1 MRILLDVMGGDLPP
15 EELVKGGIAAGCLH
29 RMDLTFVGDP
39 AAIRSA
45 LARHGE
51 RDDGR
56 FSILPASE
64 VVAMDDHPVVAV
76 RSKRDSSLIKG
87 LLALRDRSGD
97 AFVSPGNTG
106 AVVVGSIFTLG
117 RIHGI
122 PRPGIAVS
130 LPSVPGPESLL
141 IDAGANADCTPPHLV
156 GFARMGATYAREVMG
171 IPAPRI
177 ALLSNGVEAEKGN
190 RLLHRARDLLAAE
203 PSFIGNV
210 EGHAVL
216 SRRPA
221 DVVVCDGFV
230 GNVFLKAT
238 EGGIGAVTG
247 LLKGFAGERY
257 RTRLGGLLLKPAF
270 SRLRERLSYKR
281 RGGAPLLGVDG
292 VVVIAHGRSD
302 AEAIG
307 TAIDAARRA
316 VEARVN
322 ERLREGVARDGS

>member
-15 EELVKGGIAAGCLH
+15 EELVKGGIAAGHLH
-29 RMDLTFVGDP
+29 PMDVTFVGDP
-39 AAIRSA
+39 AAILPA
-45 LARHGE
+45 LSRRGE
-51 RDDGR
+51 KDGGR
-56 FSILPASE
+56 FSILPAFE

-76 RSKRDSSLIKG
+76 RSKRDSSLVRG
-87 LLALRDRSGD
+87 LVALRDRSGD

-117 RIHGI
+117 RIRGI

-141 IDAGANADCTPPHLV
+141 IDAGANADCTPPHLL
-156 GFARMGATYAREVMG
+156 GFARMGITYAREMMG
-171 IPAPRI
+171 ITAPRV
-177 ALLSNGVEAEKGN
+177 ALLSNGEEKEKGN
-190 RLLHRARDLLAAE
+190 RLLHRTRDLLAAE

-210 EGHAVL
+210 EGHVVL
-216 SRRPA
+216 GKRPA

-247 LLKGFAGERY
+247 LLKELASERLSA
-257 RTRLGGLLLKPAF
+257 RLGGLLLKSAF

-322 ERLREGVARDGS
+322 ERLREGAARDGS